1 MDSIEINNILSTT
14 VLYEGF
20 VYYSNVFK
28 FSNDSINK
36 LKKIAYKYKDYD
48 ANIIENEEY
57 RYLENDNSYLREFTY
72 RFTNFI
78 SVEKLIYPF
87 VINDTISYEI
97 IDLSGD
103 KERLIVSSEDVNIN
117 NESIE
122 IRLNNIK
129 VNYIKVRVKSKNNI
143 WPKISEIKI
152 IKNIC

>member
-1 MDSIEINNILSTT
+1 MDSIEINDILSTT

-48 ANIIENEEY
+48 ANIIENEED

-103 KERLIVSSEDVNIN
+103 KEKLIVSSEDVNIN

-143 WPKISEIKI
+143 WTKISEIKI

>member
-1 MDSIEINNILSTT
+1 VDSIEINDILSTT

-20 VYYSNVFK
+20 AYYSNVFN

-48 ANIIENEEY
+48 ANTMENEEDT
-57 RYLENDNSYLREFTY
+57 YLENDNSYLREFTY
-72 RFTNFI
+72 KFTSFI
-78 SVEKLIYPF
+78 SIEKLIYPS
-87 VINDTISYEI
+87 VNNDIISYEV

-103 KERLIVSSEDVNIN
+103 KEILILSSENVNIN
-117 NESIE
+117 NENIE

-129 VNYIKVRVKSKNNI
+129 VNYIKVRIKSKNNI
-143 WPKISEIKI
+143 WPKVSDIKI

>member
-1 MDSIEINNILSTT
+1 MDSIEINDILSTT

-20 VYYSNVFK
+20 LYYSDVFK
-28 FSNDSINK
+28 FSKDSINK
-36 LKKIAYKYKDYD
+36 LNKIAYKYKDYD
-48 ANIIENEEY
+48 ANIIENEEN

-72 RFTNFI
+72 RFTSFI
-78 SVEKLIYPF
+78 SIEKLIYPF

-152 IKNIC
+152 LKNIC